1 MLRIHQ
7 FYPTL
12 EYVKIMDFEGLSQ
25 FLKLWIWSNVK
36 IKVIFVYFEP
46 LFFFFHWCIIA
57 SNLFE
62 LIILAIF
69 FSNPIPSIQECM
81 QTNYLIVVNLW

>member
-7 FYPTL
+7 FHPTL

-25 FLKLWIWSNVK
+25 FLKLWIWSTVK

-46 LFFFFHWCIIA
+46 LFFFFIGA
-57 SNLFE
+57 L
-62 LIILAIF
+62 LLV
-69 FSNPIPSIQECM
+69 
-81 QTNYLIVVNLW
+81 TYLS

>member
-7 FYPTL
+7 FCPTL
-12 EYVKIMDFEGLSQ
+12 EYVKIMGFEELSQ

-46 LFFFFHWCIIA
+46 LFFFLGTLPPVTHL
-57 SNLFE
+57 SLLF
-62 LIILAIF
+62 
-69 FSNPIPSIQECM
+69 
-81 QTNYLIVVNLW
+81 